1 MIPPFFFVVVFFRR
15 MMYGNI
21 DILND
26 CVTALLIKVAS
37 RKYMFS
43 DALEYAENFLVEHVK
58 PEDVC
63 DLLDLHVKLNEP
75 DIDISV
81 LNALRSIDAELA
93 IAEPRFLSCEW
104 ASVYI
109 VAKNIRNV
117 NELSLITRIYHWC
130 CENEV
135 YDDEH
140 SSLRALFWS
149 FFSQMRV
156 LSLTLEEV
164 LNGPCRWGV
173 FSAEEQ
179 IEVLSAIADKANV
192 VPDFINPCRQSR
204 YEY

>member
-1 MIPPFFFVVVFFRR
+1 
-15 MMYGNI
+15 
-21 DILND
+21 
-26 CVTALLIKVAS
+26 
-37 RKYMFS
+37 MFS

-81 LNALRSIDAELA
+81 LTRSDPLT
-93 IAEPRFLSCEW
+93 LS
-104 ASVYI
+104 S
-109 VAKNIRNV
+109 R
-117 NELSLITRIYHWC
+117 LQSL
-130 CENEV
+130 V
-135 YDDEH
+135 SFYDDED